1 VVEIVS
7 SPRRRRRLAWGS
19 GAALLVGALVAVG
32 LLWPNTAEKVPTALE
47 PGRVQVYH
55 EPKTIKLTRASRA
68 RALTTAANFVKTAV
82 ARRNV
87 DRSWSLASAGLKSG
101 YTRKEW
107 SGGEIPVVPYPV
119 AQAKWKLDYTYADAV
134 GLQVLLFPEAGSGMR
149 PNLFLMELKP
159 AGDPAHR
166 RWVVDSWTPS
176 GVANPALQPPDTS
189 SGRGSGAFAG
199 VQSLNPDVVGNGDS
213 RLGAAWLALPF
224 ALFAI
229 VPLVLAVFAVRNWR
243 RSRRA
248 ERAYRE
254 HAERRAGTPS

>member
-1 VVEIVS
+1 L

-19 GAALLVGALVAVG
+19 GLAALVGGLVVVG
-32 LLWPNTAEKVPTALE
+32 LLWPNTAEKVPSVVE
-47 PGRVQVYH
+47 PGPARVYH
-55 EPKTIKLTRASRA
+55 EPKSIKLTSTSRA
-68 RALTTAANFVKTAV
+68 KALATAANFVKTAV

-87 DRSWSLASAGLKSG
+87 DRSWPLASPGLKAG

-119 AQAKWKLDYTYADAV
+119 AEARWKLDYTYAEAV
-134 GLQVLLFPEAGSGMR
+134 GLQVLLFPEADSGMR

-159 AGDPAHR
+159 AGDRAHR

-176 GVANPALQPPDTS
+176 GVANPALQPPDTGPG
-189 SGRGSGAFAG
+189 GRGGASIG
-199 VQSLNPDVVGNGDS
+199 VQSLNPDVVGNTES
-213 RLGAAWLALPF
+213 RLGAAWLFVPL

-229 VPLVLAVFAVRNWR
+229 VPIVLAVFGLRSWR

-248 ERAYRE
+248 ERTYRE
-254 HAERRAGTPS
+254 HAERRAGTTP